1 VTSVSRLT
9 TLLRQITSLG
19 SMICST
25 YARSSTLC
33 KADSANRLCQRSAAM
48 QLTLAFL
55 DSPDQPQEVPLADRV
70 STAWDDVDETTRL
83 TALAI
88 LARLI
93 AQMLAADQERETSN
107 D

>member
-1 VTSVSRLT
+1 
-9 TLLRQITSLG
+9 
-19 SMICST
+19 
-25 YARSSTLC
+25 
-33 KADSANRLCQRSAAM
+33 M

-55 DSPDQPQEVPLADRV
+55 DSPDQPQEVPLADRA

>member
-1 VTSVSRLT
+1 
-9 TLLRQITSLG
+9 
-19 SMICST
+19 
-25 YARSSTLC
+25 
-33 KADSANRLCQRSAAM
+33 M

-55 DSPDQPQEVPLADRV
+55 DSPDQPQEAPVADRI
-70 STAWDDVDETTRL
+70 STAWVDVDETSRL

-93 AQMLAADQERETSN
+93 AQMLAADQERGTSN